1 MNSMVN
7 QKAQAQSA
15 AAAVLIALAQGG
27 RRRIALAR
35 PLRVVRALCTLSRA
49 VLPSSQGSTPESGQ
63 SVGTQVVTLPL
74 IYLHARAGSLLIYTP
89 PRAGTCLKPISQSSP
104 CINAP
109 SLRLAFH
116 CRHRCCCCCCRRQ
129 QRAATN
135 RSIESSIITVLRLQL
150 RDGISLTARA
160 RPASWPQRDR
170 SRRADRATPTRA
182 PREASRRTAPTQAL
196 STQHAINSKS
206 RRRERAPIAGC
217 SVWSRSW

>member
-1 MNSMVN
+1 MVN

-15 AAAVLIALAQGG
+15 AAAVLIGVAQGG
-27 RRRIALAR
+27 RRRIAAPRRFQLALAR
-35 PLRVVRALCTLSRA
+35 PLRVVRALCILSRA

-104 CINAP
+104 CTNAS

-116 CRHRCCCCCCRRQ
+116 CRH
-129 QRAATN
+129 
-135 RSIESSIITVLRLQL
+135 

-196 STQHAINSKS
+196 SSQHAIKK
-206 RRRERAPIAGC
+206 
-217 SVWSRSW
+217 

>member
-1 MNSMVN
+1 MVN

-104 CINAP
+104 CTNAP

-116 CRHRCCCCCCRRQ
+116 CRHRCCCCCCCRRQ
-129 QRAATN
+129 QQASSRAQAV
-135 RSIESSIITVLRLQL
+135 RLGGAPHRRHQLAYRRYVACLRYCAPAGGAAIIMPPSPSQLHRESNCLYSENSASAEFQPVASHEIVQPQQELR
-150 RDGISLTARA
+150 T
-160 RPASWPQRDR
+160 
-170 SRRADRATPTRA
+170 
-182 PREASRRTAPTQAL
+182 
-196 STQHAINSKS
+196 
-206 RRRERAPIAGC
+206 
-217 SVWSRSW
+217 